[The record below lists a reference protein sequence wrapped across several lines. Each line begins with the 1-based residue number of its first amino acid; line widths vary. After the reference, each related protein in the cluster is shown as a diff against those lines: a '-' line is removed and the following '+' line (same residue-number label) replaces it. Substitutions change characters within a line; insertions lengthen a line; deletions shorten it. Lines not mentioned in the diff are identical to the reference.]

1 MINSRYERE
10 LFTRCWKQLEA
21 LSAEEEKQLAPAL
34 EPAREVSFYQLTP
47 PGIAALHKAGVAEIL
62 PDPAFVRMFHRTMDA
77 NPVDLEHL
85 GNGQAYLERYQ
96 AQVAL
101 RQAWEA
107 DLERLQGAG
116 SESNNTWEK
125 RILQRVAQEGL
136 CQRSLLET
144 QLGVSFSTISRV
156 VKKLIDQGLLE
167 DVPIVEGPG
176 RPAGVLRLSA
186 AGQELSKELGFSI
199 SSAPKETADG
209 AIQERFLHQRVAA
222 IYLQHD
228 PNVAIYRAYT
238 VPRPPVLSSPLGSI
252 FPDLVVDRSESYEY
266 IEIESGKYD
275 YRRLRDKLDKYLAG
289 MANGVW
295 VIADR
300 QNAPT
305 LQHITQWLH
314 DRRNAPLEGIDP
326 EANLTIHYTTID
338 LLQRHGPGGVIWRS
352 MTYKTE
358 EE

>member
-1 MINSRYERE
+1 MITSRYERE
-10 LFTRCWKQLEA
+10 LFTRSWKQWET
-21 LSAEEEKQLAPAL
+21 LSAEEEKRLAPAI
-34 EPAREVSFYQLTP
+34 EPARDVSFFQLTP
-47 PGIAALHKAGVAEIL
+47 PGIAALRKAGVADIM
-62 PDPAFVRMFHRTMDA
+62 PDPAFVRLFHRTMDA

-96 AQVAL
+96 AQAAF

-116 SESNNTWEK
+116 GESNDTWEK
-125 RILQRVAQEGL
+125 RILQRVAQEGM
-136 CQRSLLET
+136 CQRSVLET

-156 VKKLIDQGLLE
+156 VKKMIDQGLLE
-167 DVPIVEGPG
+167 DMPIIEGPG

-186 AGQELSKELGFSI
+186 SGQGLAKELGFSI
-199 SSAPKETADG
+199 SPAPKETADG

-228 PNVAIYRAYT
+228 PTAAIYRAYT
-238 VPRPPVLSSPLGSI
+238 VPPPPMLSSPLGSI
-252 FPDLVVDRSESYEY
+252 FPDLVVERPESFEY

-289 MANGVW
+289 MANEVR

-305 LQHITQWLH
+305 FQHITQWLH
-314 DRRNAPLEGIDP
+314 DRRKAPLEGIDP
-326 EANLTIHYTTID
+326 EANLTVHYTTLD
-338 LLQRHGPGGVIWRS
+338 LLQRHGPQGLIWRS
-352 MTYKTE
+352 MAYKTE

>member
-1 MINSRYERE
+1 MITSRYERD
-10 LFTRCWKQLEA
+10 LFTQCWKQLEV

-34 EPAREVSFYQLTP
+34 EPARQVSFYQLTP
-47 PGIAALHKAGVAEIL
+47 PGIAALRKAGITDIL
-62 PDPAFVRMFHRTMDA
+62 PDPAFVRLFHRTMDA
-77 NPVDLEHL
+77 NQVDLEHL
-85 GNGQAYLERYQ
+85 GNGLAYLERYQ
-96 AQVAL
+96 AQAAL

-116 SESNNTWEK
+116 SESNGTWEK
-125 RILQRVAQEGL
+125 RILQRVAQEGM

-167 DVPIVEGPG
+167 DVPVVEGPG

-199 SSAPKETADG
+199 SAAPKETADS

-238 VPRPPVLSSPLGSI
+238 VPRPPVLSYPLGSI
-252 FPDLVVDRSESYEY
+252 FPDLVVERAESFEY

-289 MANGVW
+289 MANEVR

-305 LQHITQWLH
+305 FQHITQWLH
-314 DRRNAPLEGIDP
+314 DRRKAPLEGIDP
-326 EANLTIHYTTID
+326 EANLTVHYTTLD
-338 LLQRHGPGGVIWRS
+338 LLQRHGPQGHIWRS